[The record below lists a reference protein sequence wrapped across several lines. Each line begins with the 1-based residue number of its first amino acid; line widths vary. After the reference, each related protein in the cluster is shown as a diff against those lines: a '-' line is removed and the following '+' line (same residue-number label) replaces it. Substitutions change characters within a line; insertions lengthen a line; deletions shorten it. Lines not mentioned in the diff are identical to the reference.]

1 MIAIFLLKASVQKLV
16 YKIKNKTTNE
26 IENKRVSTSILKM
39 DENNQYGNAMT
50 KPLPIG
56 CIKKEPQTP
65 NIREPS
71 LLLSG
76 LSHQDKI
83 GHLFVVDLEFD
94 VERATEKERFLNEIY
109 TPLFEKKKYCLHVI
123 DRCFN

>member
-1 MIAIFLLKASVQKLV
+1 M
-16 YKIKNKTTNE
+16 YKIKNKTTNV

-109 TPLFEKKKYCLHVI
+109 TPLFEKKKYFLHVI
-123 DRCFN
+123 DQCFNCLKLLG